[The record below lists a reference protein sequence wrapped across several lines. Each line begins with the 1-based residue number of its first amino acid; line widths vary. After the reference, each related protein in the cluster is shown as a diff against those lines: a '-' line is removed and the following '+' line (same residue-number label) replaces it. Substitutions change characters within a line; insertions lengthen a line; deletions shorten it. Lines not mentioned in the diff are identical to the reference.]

1 MDLLIPL
8 EEYKELGIN
17 RGELTKNKKL
27 DKFIL
32 WKTPAGRNMFSIH
45 QIDARLRIAA
55 KFLANKKEILVVCSK
70 LDEKYAKIFGKL
82 ISARVINKFSTGM
95 LSNPLY
101 KEYLEPEILLVT
113 NADINKNAIEETKI
127 INIPTIAF
135 CNTNSDIS
143 GVDLIV
149 PLNIT
154 NKKAIKMAL
163 WLIANNIRKLRGE
176 EEVGLEVF
184 GED

>member
-1 MDLLIPL
+1 MGLLIPL
-8 EEYKELGIN
+8 EDYKELRIN
-17 RGELTKNKKL
+17 KGELTKDKKL

-32 WKTPAGRNMFSIH
+32 WKTSAGRSMFSIR
-45 QIDARLRIAA
+45 QIDARLGIAA
-55 KFLANKKEILVVCSK
+55 KFLADKKEILLVCSE
-70 LDEKYAKIFGKL
+70 LDEKYAKIFGELTSTK
-82 ISARVINKFSTGM
+82 VINKFSTGM

-101 KEYLEPEILLVT
+101 KEYSEPEILFTT
-113 NADINKNAIEETKI
+113 NVDLNRNAIEES
-127 INIPTIAF
+127 NIMGLPTIGF
-135 CNTNSDIS
+135 CNTNSNIS

-154 NKKAIKMAL
+154 NKKALKVSL

-176 EEVGLEVF
+176 EEVGVEVF